1 MKWHIRDPCVRKSQS
16 HDKFDWFKQNFKRNQ
31 NYVIFIPIIFALQK
45 MYSTQY
51 ELKQHMQAQNYAYS
65 LSYNSQSFPSERLT
79 GILAL
84 H

>member
-1 MKWHIRDPCVRKSQS
+1 MIDLIGLNQIE
-16 HDKFDWFKQNFKRNQ
+16 KRNQ
-31 NYVIFIPIIFALQK
+31 NYVIFIPIIFAMQQ

-51 ELKQHMQAQNYAYS
+51 ELKQHMQASMPIVSVKTDS
-65 LSYNSQSFPSERLT
+65 LFPCERLI